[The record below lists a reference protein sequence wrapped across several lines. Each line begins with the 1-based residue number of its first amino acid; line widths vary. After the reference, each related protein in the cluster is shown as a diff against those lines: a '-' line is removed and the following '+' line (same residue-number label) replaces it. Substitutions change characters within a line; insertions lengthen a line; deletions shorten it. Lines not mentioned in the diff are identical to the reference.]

1 MVAQGLTD
9 KVTSDKLVTFYFPSC
24 GTIPPPVIMVQVNN
38 KKFNLIILLVSILYW
53 LFVIRSLLGK
63 SK

>member
-9 KVTSDKLVTFYFPSC
+9 KVTNDKLVTFHFPSC

-38 KKFNLIILLVSILYW
+38 K
-53 LFVIRSLLGK
+53 
-63 SK
+63 

>member
-24 GTIPPPVIMVQVNN
+24 GTIPPPVIMVQVIN
-38 KKFNLIILLVSILYW
+38 FN
-53 LFVIRSLLGK
+53 
-63 SK
+63 

>member
-24 GTIPPPVIMVQVNN
+24 GTIPPPVIMVQVIN
-38 KKFNLIILLVSILYW
+38 IRC
-53 LFVIRSLLGK
+53 LFIFRDIYCYCKLK
-63 SK
+63 

>member
-38 KKFNLIILLVSILYW
+38 FNFFVEFNELIILN
-53 LFVIRSLLGK
+53 
-63 SK
+63 

>member
-24 GTIPPPVIMVQVNN
+24 GTIPPPVIMVQVNQHQ
-38 KKFNLIILLVSILYW
+38 KILINYFVLVR
-53 LFVIRSLLGK
+53 LF
-63 SK
+63 

>member
-9 KVTSDKLVTFYFPSC
+9 KVTNDKLVTFYFPSC

-38 KKFNLIILLVSILYW
+38 NKILTIQLIIILTHLL
-53 LFVIRSLLGK
+53 LFIYN
-63 SK
+63 

>member
-24 GTIPPPVIMVQVNN
+24 GTIPPPVIMVQVNIF
-38 KKFNLIILLVSILYW
+38 KILLISIKNMY
-53 LFVIRSLLGK
+53 
-63 SK
+63 

>member
-9 KVTSDKLVTFYFPSC
+9 KVTNDKLVTFYFPSC

-38 KKFNLIILLVSILYW
+38 TIIIFSNL
-53 LFVIRSLLGK
+53 
-63 SK
+63 